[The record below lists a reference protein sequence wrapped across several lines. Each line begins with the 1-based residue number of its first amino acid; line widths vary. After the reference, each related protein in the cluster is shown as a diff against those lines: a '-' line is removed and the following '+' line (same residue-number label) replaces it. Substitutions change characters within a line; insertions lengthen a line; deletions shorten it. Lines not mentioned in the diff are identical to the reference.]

1 MKNELHRLIDKID
14 SIKNEIDALKPL
26 NKEQEDRLLQKL
38 RLDWNFHSNRIEGNT
53 LSYGETKALLLWGIT
68 AQGKPLR
75 DHLEIKGHNEA
86 VELLMEI
93 IKGKEIELNE
103 SFIREFH
110 KIIIPE
116 DYFLDAITQDGVH
129 TKRKISAGQY
139 KSMPNHVQTATGEMF
154 YFASPAETPAKM
166 MDLMNWYKS
175 EIAKDKTH
183 PLLIAAMFHYNFVR
197 IHPFDDGNG
206 RMSRLL
212 MNFILMKFGY
222 PPVIINV
229 NLKNDYLNSLQYADS
244 NDFDKFIIFIAERLI
259 ESLSLYLKVANNEPF
274 EEEIN
279 LDDLIEGFTSKNNK

>member
-1 MKNELHRLIDKID
+1 MKPELKSVIDKINLL
-14 SIKNEIDALKPL
+14 KNKIDALKPL
-26 NKEQEDRLLQKL
+26 NQEKEARLLQKL
-38 RLDWNFHSNRIEGNT
+38 RLDWNFHSNHIEGNT

-86 VELLMEI
+86 VEFLMDI
-93 IKGKEIELNE
+93 IKGKEVELNE

-154 YFASPAETPAKM
+154 YFASPEETPAKM
-166 MDLMNWYKS
+166 MDLMHWYKS
-175 EIAKDKTH
+175 EISKDVTH
-183 PLLIAAMFHYNFVR
+183 PLLIASMFHYKFVR

-229 NLKNDYLNSLQYADS
+229 SLKNDYLNSLQYADS
-244 NDFDKFIIFIAERLI
+244 DDFDKFIIFIAERLI
-259 ESLSLYLKVANNEPF
+259 ESLNLFLKVANNEPF
-274 EEEIN
+274 EEEKDIN
-279 LDDLIEGFTSKNNK
+279 ELFENSN

>member
-1 MKNELHRLIDKID
+1 MKPELKSVIDKINLLK
-14 SIKNEIDALKPL
+14 SKIDALKPL
-26 NKEQEDRLLQKL
+26 NLEKEARLLQKL
-38 RLDWNFHSNRIEGNT
+38 RLDWNFHSNHIEGNT
-53 LSYGETKALLLWGIT
+53 LTYGETKALLLWGIT

-86 VELLMEI
+86 VELLMDI

-103 SFIREFH
+103 TFIREFH

-139 KSMPNHVQTATGEMF
+139 KTMPNHVQTATGEMF
-154 YFASPAETPAKM
+154 YFASPEETPAKM
-166 MDLMNWYKS
+166 MDLMHWYKS
-175 EIAKDKTH
+175 EISKDVTH
-183 PLLIAAMFHYNFVR
+183 PLLIASMFHYKFVR

-222 PPVIINV
+222 PPVIINFS
-229 NLKNDYLNSLQYADS
+229 LKNDYLNSLQYADS
-244 NDFDKFIIFIAERLI
+244 DDFDKFIIFITERLI
-259 ESLSLYLKVANNEPF
+259 ESLNLFLKVANNEPF
-274 EEEIN
+274 EEEKDIN
-279 LDDLIEGFTSKNNK
+279 ELFENSN

>member
-1 MKNELHRLIDKID
+1 
-14 SIKNEIDALKPL
+14 
-26 NKEQEDRLLQKL
+26 
-38 RLDWNFHSNRIEGNT
+38 
-53 LSYGETKALLLWGIT
+53 
-68 AQGKPLR
+68 
-75 DHLEIKGHNEA
+75 
-86 VELLMEI
+86 
-93 IKGKEIELNE
+93 
-103 SFIREFH
+103 
-110 KIIIPE
+110 
-116 DYFLDAITQDGVH
+116 
-129 TKRKISAGQY
+129 
-139 KSMPNHVQTATGEMF
+139 
-154 YFASPAETPAKM
+154 
-166 MDLMNWYKS
+166 MNWYKS